1 MAEPAP
7 NAHAESVGAIR
18 APKLAS
24 VVARRIEDEIVA
36 SGWPVGEVLGS
47 ETELLD
53 RFGVSRAVLR
63 EAVRI
68 IEHTGAA
75 RMRRGPGG
83 GLVVSEPNRGAVV
96 AGMGVW
102 FSYIGATIAELIEAR
117 RPLLLSACRLAA
129 ERADA
134 ASIEALFARIEE
146 AEATGTATSDDV
158 RAIEAVIAAMAKNP
172 ALALFIDSLADVGV
186 NRMATG
192 RARLEPA
199 LTEAEGAIHIAGY
212 RRLAEAIATGDAD
225 DAQRRSS
232 RLTDALADRLQD
244 TRRRRTRAPG
254 LPPGGKLAERVA
266 TALRLDIERASWPV
280 GEVLGSETDLINRYG
295 VSRAILREAVRILE
309 HHGAVRTKR
318 GPHGGLIVTAPAG
331 DAIVRSA
338 GIVLAYERL
347 TAAQLFEVRV
357 AVEGSA
363 VRLAAER
370 CTPAAAAE
378 LRDALATEA
387 GATDPT
393 VPFMPLHHRIA
404 AATDNRLLEL
414 FVDIISELVPIQM
427 PAEQRAPARAQ
438 VIADGTRRAHAR
450 IVEAIV
456 AGDSDLA
463 ERRMLRHLR
472 ASVDVLRSI

>member
-1 MAEPAP
+1 MAEPVSI
-7 NAHAESVGAIR
+7 AHPESAGAIR

-47 ETELLD
+47 EIDLLD

-83 GLVVSEPNRGAVV
+83 GLVVSAPNRGAVV

-134 ASIEALFARIEE
+134 AGIETLFARIEE
-146 AEATGTATSDDV
+146 AEATGTATSDHV
-158 RAIEAVIAAMAKNP
+158 RAIEAAIAAMAKNT

-199 LTEAEGAIHIAGY
+199 LTDAEGAIHVAGY

-232 RLTDALADRLQD
+232 RLIDALADRLQD
-244 TRRRRTRAPG
+244 ARRRARG
-254 LPPGGKLAERVA
+254 QDLPPGGKLAERVA

-280 GEVLGSETDLINRYG
+280 GQVLGSETELINRYG

-318 GPHGGLIVTAPAG
+318 GPHGGVIVTAPAG

-338 GIVLAYERL
+338 GVVLAYERL
-347 TAAQLFEVRV
+347 TAAQLFEARV

-378 LRDALATEA
+378 LHGALTAEA
-387 GATDPT
+387 GVMDP
-393 VPFMPLHHRIA
+393 VVRFMPLHYRVA
-404 AATDNRLLEL
+404 AATGNRLLEL

-427 PAEQRAPARAQ
+427 PAEQHAPGNAQ

-450 IVEAIV
+450 IVEAIL
-456 AGDSDLA
+456 AGDPEIA

-472 ASVDVLRSI
+472 ASVDVLRKI